1 MTDNHADR
9 RGELDADT
17 GLIVVLLDRLR
28 TQRLPRLQDIK
39 AKVDRGERLDSF
51 DISFLAEVFA
61 DATALQAKWEQHPEL
76 NAIIGTMTHLYHEI
90 TERALNNE
98 GDDPDATRTGPHA

>member
-1 MTDNHADR
+1 MSEPHTDNPAAIDP
-9 RGELDADT
+9 DT
-17 GLIVVLLDRLR
+17 GLIVVLLERLR
-28 TQRLPRLQDIK
+28 TQRLPRLLDIK

-61 DATALQAKWEQHPEL
+61 DATALQAKWQQHPEL

-98 GDDPDATRTGPHA
+98 GDDPDANRPGPHA